1 MTTSNSYHIPVLLH
15 AAIEG
20 LKIKPDGIYV
30 DATFGGGGHSGYILQ
45 SLTSGRLFAFD
56 QDADA
61 AANVPPDKKFHFVPQ
76 NFRFLQQSLAHQ
88 QVTAVDGILADLG
101 VSSHQFDNPE
111 RGFSIRTDAK
121 LDMRMDQSQ
130 EFSAWNIIN
139 EWEIDELKK
148 ILREYGEVE
157 SAGKLAY
164 KISLQRKIRPIDTTG
179 ELIEII
185 RRVAPRQKEKQY
197 LAKVFQAIRI
207 EVNGE
212 IEVLK
217 EFLEQCREVLKPG
230 GRLVVIS
237 YHSLEDRIVKN
248 FMRSGNFS
256 GEIEKDF
263 YGNPITPLR
272 EITRKPVVPDTAETE
287 QNPRSRSARLR
298 IAEKK

>member
-30 DATFGGGGHSGYILQ
+30 DATFGGGGHSHHILQ
-45 SLTSGRLFAFD
+45 SLTTGKLYAFD

-61 AANVPPDKKFHFVPQ
+61 AKNVTPHPNLIFIPQ
-76 NFRFLQQSLAHQ
+76 NFRHLQASLESFEVEKA
-88 QVTAVDGILADLG
+88 DGILADLG
-101 VSSHQFDNPE
+101 VSSHQFDDPQ

-139 EWEIDELKK
+139 EWEPEEIKK
-148 ILREYGEVE
+148 ILREGEVE
-157 SAGKLAY
+157 NAGKLAFR
-164 KISLQRKIRPIDTTG
+164 ITQQREKKSIETTG

-185 RRVAPRQKEKQY
+185 KRTAPRQKEKQY
-197 LAKVFQAIRI
+197 QAVVFQAIRM

-212 IEVLK
+212 LDALKKFLQQCETVLN
-217 EFLEQCREVLKPG
+217 PG
-230 GRLVVIS
+230 GRLVVIA
-237 YHSLEDRIVKN
+237 YHSLEDRLVKN
-248 FMRSGNFS
+248 FLRSGNFQ
-256 GEIEKDF
+256 GEVQKDF
-263 YGNPITPLR
+263 YGNPLKPFR
-272 EITRKPVVPDTAETE
+272 EITRKPIVPDTAETE

-298 IAEKK
+298 IAEKIE